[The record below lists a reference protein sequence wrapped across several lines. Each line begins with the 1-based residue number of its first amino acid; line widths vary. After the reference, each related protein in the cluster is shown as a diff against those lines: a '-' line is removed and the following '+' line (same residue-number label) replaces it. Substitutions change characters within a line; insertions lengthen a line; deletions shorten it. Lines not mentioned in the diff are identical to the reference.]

1 MVYFY
6 KKFLMKSTRMHQKI
20 GFLIAILLCVNA
32 ADAQNFDIDLL
43 RDINLNRNESLDP
56 TFKAITNSTV
66 PISVATPILIYSVGL
81 IKKDSLTKQHALF
94 IGETFLASAF
104 ITVALKEVV
113 KRDRPYVTYPDIEN
127 VVSSTGYSMP
137 SGHTSIAFATATS
150 LSMAYPKW
158 YVIAPSFAWASAVGY
173 SRMHLGVHYPTDV
186 FVGAVIGSGSAY
198 LTHKVNKWL
207 NKKKKKEYLPEM

>member
-1 MVYFY
+1 
-6 KKFLMKSTRMHQKI
+6 MKSKRIHLKI
-20 GFLIAILLCVNA
+20 GFLMAMLLCVAFAN
-32 ADAQNFDIDLL
+32 AQNFDIDLL
-43 RDINLNRNESLDP
+43 RDINLHRNESLDP
-56 TFKAITNSTV
+56 AFETITNSAV

-104 ITVALKEVV
+104 ITVVMKEVI
-113 KRDRPYVTYPDIEN
+113 KRERPYVTYPEIEN
-127 VVSSTGYSMP
+127 VVSSPGYSMP
-137 SGHTSIAFATATS
+137 SGHTSLAFSTATS

-207 NKKKKKEYLPEM
+207 NKKKKKEYLPGM